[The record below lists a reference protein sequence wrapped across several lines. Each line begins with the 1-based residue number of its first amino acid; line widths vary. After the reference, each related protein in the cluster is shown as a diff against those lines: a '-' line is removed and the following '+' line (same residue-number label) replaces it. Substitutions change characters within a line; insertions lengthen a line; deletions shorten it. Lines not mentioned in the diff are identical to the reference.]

1 MAKASELRKDVINVR
16 TGRRLGELVDVEID
30 ELTGRITHLVVPGP
44 AKLWGLLGS
53 EKDLVIPW
61 NKIKCIGPDC
71 ILVDW
76 EYDDWSPG
84 MRPAGGAGKDATGA
98 L

>member
-1 MAKASELRKDVINVR
+1 MTKASELRKDVINVR

-30 ELTGRITHLVVPGP
+30 ERSGRITALVVPGP

-53 EKDLVIPW
+53 DRDIVIPW
-61 NKIKCIGPDC
+61 NKIVRIGPDC

-76 EYDDWSPG
+76 EYDDYVPGAKGEGGPWSGP
-84 MRPAGGAGKDATGA
+84 
-98 L
+98 